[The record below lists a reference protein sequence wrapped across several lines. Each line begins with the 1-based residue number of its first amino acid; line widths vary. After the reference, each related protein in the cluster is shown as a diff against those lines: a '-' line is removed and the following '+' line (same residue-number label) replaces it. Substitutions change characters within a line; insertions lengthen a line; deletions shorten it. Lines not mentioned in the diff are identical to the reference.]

1 MARRVFINSAAV
13 RGVQTAL
20 PIGCRLHAILAG
32 NDSANESSGMAFHGG
47 CACAVASHWHEIRRH
62 LPVRQEVEHAAPALE
77 APCREMWRT
86 AKLNMEGG
94 IMAALG
100 NDW

>member
-1 MARRVFINSAAV
+1 MAPRAFINSAAV

-32 NDSANESSGMAFHGG
+32 NDPAYELSGMALHGG
-47 CACAVASHWHEIRRH
+47 CAVASHWHEIRRH
-62 LPVRQEVEHAAPALE
+62 LPVRQEVVHAAPALE

-86 AKLNMEGG
+86 AKLNTEGG
-94 IMAALG
+94 MMAALG